1 MPEPNCKSCKHYFDG
16 YKGYKG
22 AVRPRCKL
30 VMDRI
35 KLRIEEGNATA
46 DEVRYYC
53 GFGDFNPDWTCEK
66 YEKKPESTKVS
77 WTWDESKKAL
87 IDICEA
93 LCGFEESDLVE
104 LRPKEIARRI
114 FLKIYYSENLL
125 SFAKGEP
132 GSERDKTDEGFLEFV
147 TDKGYDISKEQ
158 LKKLRR
164 EANVCAVFNAK
175 RPEEYPEN
183 FKEEE

>member
-1 MPEPNCKSCKHYFDG
+1 MAESNCKSCKHYFD
-16 YKGYKG
+16 GYKG

-35 KLRIEEGNATA
+35 KQRIEDGNATA

-53 GFGDFNPDWTCEK
+53 GSGYFNPDWICEK
-66 YEKKPESTKVS
+66 YEKKPESTKFS

-93 LCGFEESDLVE
+93 LCGFEELDLVE
-104 LRPKEIARRI
+104 LQPKEIARRI
-114 FLKIYYSENLL
+114 LLKIYYSENLL
-125 SFAKGEP
+125 SFAKNEIS
-132 GSERDKTDEGFLEFV
+132 SERDKTDEGFLEFV

-158 LKKLRR
+158 LEKLRR
-164 EANVCAVFNAK
+164 EASVCALFNAK
-175 RPEEYPEN
+175 KPEEYPEN
-183 FKEEE
+183 WEEE